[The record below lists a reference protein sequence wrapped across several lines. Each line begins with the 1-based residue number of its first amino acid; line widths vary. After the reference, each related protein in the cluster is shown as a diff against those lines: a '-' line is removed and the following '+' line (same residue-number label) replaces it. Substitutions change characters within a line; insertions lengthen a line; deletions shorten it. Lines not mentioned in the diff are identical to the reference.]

1 MNNKN
6 MKKTI
11 LAGLLA
17 LTAISASQAGTFSI
31 YSEDLTISGISTKI
45 SGLWGSYSSGVFTPL
60 LTSTPTPG
68 LNTGFYDGT
77 STTKE
82 LDVTLSQN
90 NNNTILVGASLYL
103 SIYNL
108 PEGSAYSATANQI
121 VLSDPTWIAPTFG
134 ISSSSSPE
142 FTANTVVNNL
152 SGFTGGSYNYNSGSP
167 TISLSAVPEPS
178 TYALM
183 ALGGLGLFLAAR
195 RRKVQA

>member
-1 MNNKN
+1 

-17 LTAISASQAGTFSI
+17 LAAISASQAGTFSI
-31 YSEDLTISGISTKI
+31 YSDTLNISGISTNI
-45 SGLWGSYSSGVFTPL
+45 SALWGSYSSGVFTPL
-60 LTSTPTPG
+60 LTSTPTVG

-77 STTKE
+77 ATTKE

-90 NNNTILVGASLYL
+90 NNNTILAGASLYL

-108 PEGSAYSATANQI
+108 PEGSTYSATANQI

-142 FTANTVVNNL
+142 LTANTVVNNL
-152 SGFTGGSYNYNSGSP
+152 SGFTGGSYSYNAGNP
-167 TISLSAVPEPS
+167 LISLSAVPEPS
-178 TYALM
+178 TYALL
-183 ALGGLGLFLAAR
+183 AIGAVGLFFSFR
-195 RRKVQA
+195 RRKATN

>member
-1 MNNKN
+1 

-31 YSEDLTISGISTKI
+31 SSEDLTISGISTII

-68 LNTGFYDGT
+68 QNTGYYDGT

-152 SGFTGGSYNYNSGSP
+152 SGFTGGSYSYNAGNPS
-167 TISLSAVPEPS
+167 ISLSAVPEPS
-178 TYALM
+178 TYALL
-183 ALGGLGLFLAAR
+183 AIGAVGLFFSFR
-195 RRKVQA
+195 RRKATN

>member
-1 MNNKN
+1 

-11 LAGLLA
+11 LAGLIA

-31 YSEDLTISGISTKI
+31 YSESLTISGINSPI
-45 SGLWGSYSSGVFTPL
+45 AALWGSYSSGVFTPL
-60 LTSTPTPG
+60 LTSTPTGG
-68 LNTGFYDGT
+68 LNTGYYDNGGPE
-77 STTKE
+77 TTA
-82 LDVTLSQN
+82 DLSQN
-90 NNNTILVGASLYL
+90 NNNTIAEGTSLYL

-108 PEGSAYSATANQI
+108 PAGSAYSSTVNQI
-121 VLSDPTWIAPTFG
+121 VLNDPTWIAPTFG
-134 ISSSSSPE
+134 LTSSNSVD

-152 SGFTGGSYNYNSGSP
+152 SGFTGGSYSYNLGAP

>member
-1 MNNKN
+1 

-11 LAGLLA
+11 LAGLIA

-31 YSEDLTISGISTKI
+31 YSESLTISGINSPI
-45 SGLWGSYSSGVFTPL
+45 AALWGSYSSGVFTPL
-60 LTSTPTPG
+60 LTSTPTGG
-68 LNTGFYDGT
+68 LNTGFYDNGGPET
-77 STTKE
+77 AA
-82 LDVTLSQN
+82 TLSQN
-90 NNNTILVGASLYL
+90 NNNTIAVGTSLYL

-108 PEGSAYSATANQI
+108 PAGSAYSSTVNQI
-121 VLSDPTWIAPTFG
+121 VLNDPTWIAPTFG
-134 ISSSSSPE
+134 LTSSYSVD
-142 FTANTVVNNL
+142 FTANTVVNKL
-152 SGFTGGSYNYNSGSP
+152 SGFTGGSYSYNAGTP

>member
-31 YSEDLTISGISTKI
+31 YNDTLTISGISTKI

-68 LNTGFYDGT
+68 QNTGFYDGT
-77 STTKE
+77 STPKE

-90 NNNTILVGASLYL
+90 TNNTIALGVSLYL

-121 VLSDPTWIAPTFG
+121 VLSDPTWLAPEFS
-134 ISSSSSPE
+134 ISSTSSPA

-152 SGFTGGSYNYNSGSP
+152 SGFTGGSYSYNTGNP

-183 ALGGLGLFLAAR
+183 LLGGLGLFFAAR
-195 RRKVQA
+195 RRKVKA

>member
-1 MNNKN
+1 

-17 LTAISASQAGTFSI
+17 LTAISASQAGTFAI
-31 YSEDLTISGISTKI
+31 YDDTLNISGISTNI
-45 SGLWGSYSSGVFTPL
+45 SALWGSYSSGVFTPL

-68 LNTGFYDGT
+68 QNVGYYGGSVTPP
-77 STTKE
+77 E

-90 NNNTILVGASLYL
+90 NNNTIAVGTSLYL

-108 PEGSAYSATANQI
+108 SEGSAYSATVNQI

-134 ISSSSSPE
+134 PSSSSSPE

-152 SGFTGGSYNYNSGSP
+152 SGFAGGSYNYNSGAPSM
-167 TISLSAVPEPS
+167 SLAAVPEPS

-183 ALGGLGLFLAAR
+183 AIGALGLLLSFR

>member
-1 MNNKN
+1 

-17 LTAISASQAGTFSI
+17 LAAISASQAGTFSI
-31 YSEDLTISGISTKI
+31 YSDTLNISGISTNI
-45 SGLWGSYSSGVFTPL
+45 SALWGSYSSGVFTPL
-60 LTSTPTPG
+60 LTSTPTVG

-77 STTKE
+77 ATTKE

-90 NNNTILVGASLYL
+90 NNNTILAGASLYL

-108 PEGSAYSATANQI
+108 PEGSTYSATANQI

-142 FTANTVVNNL
+142 LTANTVVNNL
-152 SGFTGGSYNYNSGSP
+152 SGFTGGSYSYNAGNP
-167 TISLSAVPEPS
+167 SLALASAVPEPS
-178 TYALM
+178 TYALL
-183 ALGGLGLFLAAR
+183 AVGAVGLFLSFR
-195 RRKVQA
+195 RRKATN